1 MTNGLM
7 VNTCTVKLDWRGY
20 VRGERRVIQN
30 SSSALSKEDI
40 FFFLAD
46 YSGIRLLHVICFKRE
61 QGMDENLHPIIFY
74 EMEFQWYN

>member
-7 VNTCTVKLDWRGY
+7 VNTYTVKLDWWGY

-46 YSGIRLLHVICFKRE
+46 YSGLLSLHVIWFTRG

-74 EMEFQWYN
+74 EM